1 MKRFSVL
8 FLLLC
13 LTIGSIDYIQAE
25 TPQRYRHPGRNGIIL
40 AWNGSWELGIGSI
53 EGGVGYK
60 RWISER
66 VAIKSFVTFGK
77 VDTTIVYYDNGYP
90 PEHRRKEKSF
100 SLLAGAEDHFWH
112 RGRLSFFFGGAVQF
126 KTSSLKIDYVL
137 YDPHPFETDG
147 VKINKNIFGIQGSL
161 GLEYFFSK
169 RLSLSGQYQIDLSL
183 EKGSRKDT
191 LVGGPGVTQP
201 EKQKITTWNF
211 GTSTS
216 LLILTIYP

>member
-1 MKRFSVL
+1 MKRFSFL

-40 AWNGSWELGIGSI
+40 AWNGSWDLGIGST
-53 EGGVGYK
+53 EGGIGYK
-60 RWISER
+60 RWISGR

-90 PEHRRKEKSF
+90 PGYRLKEKSF
-100 SLLAGAEDHFWH
+100 SLLAGAEDHFWR

-126 KTSSLKIDYVL
+126 KTSYSRIDYTL
-137 YDPHPFETDG
+137 DYPYPFDIDD
-147 VKINKNIFGIQGSL
+147 VKMSKNIFGIQASF

-191 LVGGPGVTQP
+191 LVGGPEVTQP
-201 EKQKITTWNF
+201 EKQKITTWNL

-216 LLILTIYP
+216 MLILTIYP